1 MTPIPQTDPPVE
13 VRMAEIVFPNHTN
26 HMGDALG
33 GGVTY
38 GYSFVLSRR
47 WSLETTIGLGMLHV
61 REKKFAEGTTE
72 PKEINHTKT
81 IPAPLKAGITF
92 TYILK

>member
-1 MTPIPQTDPPVE
+1 
-13 VRMAEIVFPNHTN
+13 
-26 HMGDALG
+26 
-33 GGVTY
+33 
-38 GYSFVLSRR
+38 
-47 WSLETTIGLGMLHV
+47 MLHV